1 MEKSILQSL
10 KNENCFESFVHHLA
24 LSPTNNIH
32 DVKKKTQIIGNA
44 WEDFCCKYLV
54 DVMGWSAYLLKNVD
68 QNILSKYNLKKRDV
82 GIDIVAFDCKQN
94 PIAIQCKFR
103 KRFCKLSWRDV
114 STFDALAF
122 RTGPWTKRII
132 MTTSKSIHRE
142 GVIESDDL
150 FWGKTYFETLKRHDW
165 LKLAGCGNGQLLGSI
180 NAASSSED
188 INTLRC
194 KRFEQ

>member
-10 KNENCFESFVHHLA
+10 KNENCFETFVHQLA
-24 LSPTNNIH
+24 LLPTHNIR
-32 DVKKKTQIIGNA
+32 DVKQKTQIVGNA

-54 DVMGWSAYLLKNVD
+54 DILGWSAYNLKNID
-68 QNILSKYNLKKRDV
+68 QNMLSKYNLKKRDV
-82 GIDIVAFDCKQN
+82 GIDIIAFDCKQN

-103 KRFCKLSWRDV
+103 KSFCKLSWRDV

-142 GVIESDDL
+142 GVVEKDDL
-150 FWGKTYFETLKRHDW
+150 FWGKTYFEMLKRHDW

-180 NAASSSED
+180 NPASSSED

-194 KRFEQ
+194 KHFEQ